1 MRQTNGMKFGR
12 IIKWLMIFVMF
23 ACSHQKQLKQLA
35 ASNQCEEAIKHLP
48 GVRKD
53 TRVERRGEQ
62 VLGHLVSYP
71 AIATGYITDAVVII
85 GGSIGLSV
93 VICSPLMILEGVASR
108 GHMSDISSQCMGNV
122 MSDLDLDSN
131 LGQSIYKKTKN
142 IRCAD
147 FSPLSQGIR
156 RVASCYKNR
165 KDKNSLLQSK
175 KYIESI
181 VNNFDL
187 YRCLDIKEQKNVDR
201 DYSKIQELL
210 KDS

>member
-1 MRQTNGMKFGR
+1 MGNL
-12 IIKWLMIFVMF
+12 KWLMIFAMI
-23 ACSHQKQLKQLA
+23 ACSHQKELKQLA
-35 ASNQCEEAIKHLP
+35 TSNQCEEAIKHLP

-93 VICSPLMILEGVASR
+93 VICSPLMILEGAASR
-108 GHMSDISSQCMGNV
+108 GYVGNISTHCMGNV
-122 MSDLDLDSN
+122 MGNLDFN
-131 LGQSIYKKTKN
+131 PKLGQSIYKKTKN

-147 FSPLSQGIR
+147 FSPLSRGIR
-156 RVASCYKNR
+156 RVASCYKDR
-165 KDKNSLLQSK
+165 KDENSLLQSK
-175 KYIESI
+175 KYLESI

-187 YRCLDIKEQKNVDR
+187 YGCLDIKEQKKVDS
-201 DYSKIQELL
+201 DYSKIQESLL
-210 KDS
+210 NLL